1 MSFFISV
8 NDKNPKTLYRETR
21 IFAKIPTMGM
31 EHSHRGN
38 IVFPPWEYC
47 VSSMGTNHIQY
58 WNNQKYR
65 HIIKENITN
74 ITTNIT
80 KLSPYSI
87 GICVS
92 LVML

>member
-1 MSFFISV
+1 MI
-8 NDKNPKTLYRETR
+8 KTLRPCTGKPVSLR
-21 IFAKIPTMGM
+21 
-31 EHSHRGN
+31 R
-38 IVFPPWEYC
+38 FPPWEYC